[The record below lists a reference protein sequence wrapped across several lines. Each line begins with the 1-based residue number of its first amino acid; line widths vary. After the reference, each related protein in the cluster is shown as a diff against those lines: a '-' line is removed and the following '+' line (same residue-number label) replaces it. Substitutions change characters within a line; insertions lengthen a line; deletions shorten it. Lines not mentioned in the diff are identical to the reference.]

1 MGTLV
6 KIGDG
11 GMGVFSL
18 KDRERL
24 LREKELAWLKLIEKN
39 QPKPPFKGPKPDGPK
54 WVKHWYWKRNGARSE
69 WTFMWVWR

>member
-6 KIGDG
+6 KISDG

-39 QPKPPFKGPKPDGPK
+39 RPRPPFKGPTPRRPRWIKLLYWTCGGMTCVVTYK
-54 WVKHWYWKRNGARSE
+54 WVWK
-69 WTFMWVWR
+69 